1 MSTKSIKSYA
11 KINIS
16 LRVVKKR
23 EDGYHELDSVM
34 VPIELH
40 DSIIISTLKNSGDNF
55 VTVDDFSNGLV
66 HYNLAT
72 EGINALAKRYGFST
86 KFRVYIHKVIP
97 MQAGLGGGSSNA
109 AFTMKAVNQM
119 LKLNATDEEIIDM
132 AKTFGADIPFFVKC
146 VPARCRGIG
155 EIMEPIEIKNNY
167 SVLIVKPSVGC
178 STKEVFAIADKKEFK
193 PVDID
198 TVLKALQEGDDDL
211 LASAMGNSLEEAAM
225 SLVPEI
231 KQIKETLL
239 AAGFKLVLMSGS
251 GSTVF
256 ALSTDSSLV
265 KKVART
271 LEDKYVVEVTKVIK
285 K

>member
-1 MSTKSIKSYA
+1 MAIKSVKSFA

-16 LRVVKKR
+16 LRVVSKR
-23 EDGYHELDSVM
+23 PDGYHELDSVM

-40 DSIIISTLKNSGDNF
+40 DSIIISKLQNSGDNF

-66 HYNLAT
+66 HYNLAST
-72 EGINALAKRYGFST
+72 SINALAAKYGFST

-109 AFTMKAVNQM
+109 AFTMKAVNQI
-119 LKLNATDEEIIDM
+119 LKLNATDEEIIEL
-132 AKTFGADIPFFVKC
+132 AAPLGADIPFFVKC
-146 VPARCRGIG
+146 VPARCKGIG

-167 SVLIVKPSVGC
+167 SVLIVKPSSGC

-198 TVLKALQEGDDDL
+198 TVVKALKEGDDDL
-211 LASAMGNSLEEAAM
+211 LASVMGNSLEEAAM

-231 KQIKETLL
+231 KQIKETLI

-265 KKVART
+265 KKAART
-271 LEDKYVVEVTKVIK
+271 LEDKYIVEVTRVLK

>member
-1 MSTKSIKSYA
+1 MATKSIKSYA

-16 LRVVKKR
+16 LRVVSKR
-23 EDGYHELDSVM
+23 PDGYHELDSIM

-55 VTVDDFSNGLV
+55 ITVDDFSNGLI

-72 EGINALAKRYGFST
+72 TGINALANKYGFST

-119 LKLNATDEEIIDM
+119 LKLNATDEEIIEL
-132 AKTFGADIPFFVKC
+132 AAPLGADIPFFVKC
-146 VPARCRGIG
+146 VPARCKGIG

-167 SVLIVKPSVGC
+167 SVLIVKPSSGC

-198 TVLKALQEGDDDL
+198 TVVQALKDGDDDL

-231 KQIKETLL
+231 RQIKETLL

-256 ALSTDSSLV
+256 ALSTDTSLV
-265 KKVART
+265 KKVARS

>member
-1 MSTKSIKSYA
+1 MSTKSVKSFA

-16 LRVVKKR
+16 LRVISKR

-40 DSIIISTLKNSGDNF
+40 DSIIISTLQNSGDNF

-66 HYNLAT
+66 HYNLASA
-72 EGINALAKRYGFST
+72 GINALAKKYGFST

-119 LKLNATDEEIIDM
+119 LKLNATDEEIIEL
-132 AKTFGADIPFFVKC
+132 ASPLGADIPFFVKC
-146 VPARCRGIG
+146 APARCKGIG
-155 EIMEPIEIKNNY
+155 EKIEPIEIKNNY
-167 SVLIVKPSVGC
+167 SVLIVKPASGC

-193 PVDID
+193 SVDID
-198 TVLKALQEGDDDL
+198 TVVKALKEGDDEL

-225 SLVPEI
+225 ELVPEI
-231 KQIKETLL
+231 RQIKETLL

-256 ALSTDSSLV
+256 ALSTDSSFL
-265 KKVART
+265 
-271 LEDKYVVEVTKVIK
+271 
-285 K
+285 

>member
-72 EGINALAKRYGFST
+72 EGINALAKKYGFST

-119 LKLNATDEEIIDM
+119 LKLNASDEELIDM

-146 VPARCRGIG
+146 TPTRCHGIG
-155 EIMEPIEIKNNY
+155 DIMEPIEIKNNY
-167 SVLIVKPSVGC
+167 SVLIVKPQSGC
-178 STKEVFAIADKKEFK
+178 STKEVFAIADKKEYK
-193 PVDID
+193 YVDID
-198 TVLKALQEGDDDL
+198 TVVKALKEGDDDL
-211 LASAMGNSLEEAAM
+211 LAESIGNSLEEAAS

-231 KQIKETLL
+231 LQIKETLK
-239 AAGFKLVLMSGS
+239 AAGFKIVLMSGS

-256 ALSTDSSLV
+256 ALSTDTSLV
-265 KKVART
+265 KKVAKS
-271 LEDKYVVEVTKVIK
+271 LEDKYLVEVTKVIK

>member
-1 MSTKSIKSYA
+1 MSIRSVKSYA

-16 LRVVKKR
+16 LRIVSKR

-40 DSIIISTLKNSGDNF
+40 DSLIISTLRNSDDNF
-55 VTVDDFSNGLV
+55 VTVDDFSNGLI
-66 HYNLAT
+66 HYNLAST
-72 EGINALAKRYGFST
+72 GINALAKKYGFTT

-109 AFTMKAVNQM
+109 AFTMKAVNSM
-119 LKLNATDEEIIDM
+119 LKLNASDEEIIEL
-132 AKTFGADIPFFVKC
+132 ASSFGADIPFFVKC

-155 EIMEPIEIKNNY
+155 EKMEPIEIKNNY
-167 SVLIVKPSVGC
+167 HVLIVKPTCGC
-178 STKEVFAIADKKEFK
+178 STKEVFAIADKKK
-193 PVDID
+193 DYNPVDID
-198 TVLKALQEGDDDL
+198 TVIKALKEGDDDL
-211 LASAMGNSLEEAAM
+211 LAEAMGNSLEEAAI

-231 KQIKETLL
+231 KQIKDTLK
-239 AAGFKLVLMSGS
+239 AAGLKLVLMSGS

-256 ALSTDSSLV
+256 ALSTDASIL

-271 LEDKYVVEVTKVIK
+271 LEDRYVVELTKIK

>member
-16 LRVVKKR
+16 LRVVSKR
-23 EDGYHELDSVM
+23 EDGYHELDSIM

-40 DSIIISTLKNSGDNF
+40 DSIIISTLKNSADNF
-55 VTVDDFSNGLV
+55 VTVDDFSHGLI
-66 HYNLAT
+66 HYNLAST
-72 EGINALAKRYGFST
+72 GINALAKKYGFST
-86 KFRVYIHKVIP
+86 KFRVYIHKNIP

-109 AFTMKAVNQM
+109 AFTMKAVNNTM
-119 LKLNATDEEIIDM
+119 KCGATDEEIIEL
-132 AKTFGADIPFFVKC
+132 ASSFGADIPFFVKC

-167 SVLIVKPSVGC
+167 YVLIVKPSEGC
-178 STKEVFAIADKKEFK
+178 STKEVFAIADKKKEYN

-198 TVLKALQEGDDDL
+198 TVVKALKEGDDDL
-211 LASAMGNSLEEAAM
+211 LASAMGNSLEEAAI

-231 KQIKETLL
+231 KQIKDAMK
-239 AAGFKLVLMSGS
+239 AAGLKLVLMSGS

-256 ALSTDSSLV
+256 ALSTDLSLL
-265 KKVART
+265 KKVAKT
-271 LEDKYVVEVTKVIK
+271 FENKYIVELTKIRK
-285 K
+285 

>member
-1 MSTKSIKSYA
+1 MSTKSVKSFA

-16 LRVVKKR
+16 LRVVSKR

-40 DSIIISTLKNSGDNF
+40 DSIIISTLKNSDDNF
-55 VTVDDFSNGLV
+55 VTVDDFSNGLI
-66 HYNLAT
+66 HYNLAST
-72 EGINALAKRYGFST
+72 GIDALAKKYSFKT

-109 AFTMKAVNQM
+109 AFTMKAVSSM
-119 LKLNATDEEIIDM
+119 LKLNATDEEIIDL
-132 AKTFGADIPFFVKC
+132 ASSFGADIPFFVKC

-155 EIMEPIEIKNNY
+155 EKMEPIEIKNNY
-167 SVLIVKPSVGC
+167 HVLIVKPSCGC
-178 STKEVFAIADKKEFK
+178 STKEVFAIADKKPYN

-198 TVLKALQEGDDDL
+198 TVLKALKEGDDDL
-211 LASAMGNSLEEAAM
+211 LATCIGNSLEEAAM

-231 KQIKETLL
+231 KQIKDTLL
-239 AAGFKLVLMSGS
+239 ASGLKLVLMSGS

-256 ALSTDSSLV
+256 ALSTDLSFL
-265 KKVART
+265 KKVARS
-271 LEDKYVVEVTKVIK
+271 LEDKYVVELTRIK

>member
-1 MSTKSIKSYA
+1 MGTRSVKSFA

-16 LRVVKKR
+16 LRVVSKR
-23 EDGYHELDSVM
+23 SDGYHELDSVM

-40 DSIIISTLKNSGDNF
+40 DSIIISTLKDSGDNF
-55 VTVDDFSNGLV
+55 VTVDDFSNGLI
-66 HYNLAT
+66 HYNLASA
-72 EGINALAKRYGFST
+72 GINALAKKYGFST

-109 AFTMKAVNQM
+109 AFTMKAVNSM
-119 LKLNATDEEIIDM
+119 LKLNATDEEIIEL
-132 AKTFGADIPFFVKC
+132 ASPLGADIPFFVKC
-146 VPARCRGIG
+146 VPARCKGIG

-167 SVLIVKPSVGC
+167 SVLIVKPTSGC
-178 STKEVFAIADKKEFK
+178 STKEVFAIADKKEYK

-198 TVLKALQEGDDDL
+198 TVVKALKNGDDDL
-211 LASAMGNSLEEAAM
+211 LATAVGNSLEEAAT

-231 KQIKETLL
+231 KQIKDTLL
-239 AAGFKLVLMSGS
+239 ASGFKIVLMSGS

-265 KKVART
+265 KKVARS
-271 LEDKYVVEVTKVIK
+271 LEDKYTVEVTKIIK

>member
-1 MSTKSIKSYA
+1 MATKSIKSFA

-16 LRVVKKR
+16 LRVVSKR
-23 EDGYHELDSVM
+23 PDGYHELDSVM
-34 VPIELH
+34 VPIELR

-72 EGINALAKRYGFST
+72 TGINALAKKYGFST

-119 LKLNATDEEIIDM
+119 LKLNATDEEIIEL
-132 AKTFGADIPFFVKC
+132 AAPLGADIPFFVKC

-167 SVLIVKPSVGC
+167 SVLIVKPSSGC

-198 TVLKALQEGDDDL
+198 TVLKALKEGDDDL
-211 LASAMGNSLEEAAM
+211 LASVMGNSLEEAAI

-231 KQIKETLL
+231 KQIKDTLK

-256 ALSTDSSLV
+256 ALSTDALLV
-265 KKVART
+265 KRVARK